1 MARPKKPT
9 NYKEELERIEM
20 RLTHH
25 QNSIKE
31 LEDKR
36 DEIIKRK
43 SAHEMQVLSDF
54 ISQNNIS
61 ASDII
66 SQLHLSA

>member
-1 MARPKKPT
+1 
-9 NYKEELERIEM
+9 M